1 MMFDLCQSLKLIS
14 VADILDLRF
23 SLPQKDYPCPILQN
37 GHLLNLPLTNKCLY
51 YKKTYLRF
59 LLYIFLEIAILTGC
73 SEEPKCSLTSM
84 AVPKNQSVL

>member
-23 SLPQKDYPCPILQN
+23 SLPQKDYTFPILQN

-51 YKKTYLRF
+51 YKKDLSKFFTVNFPGNSYLNWLF
-59 LLYIFLEIAILTGC
+59 
-73 SEEPKCSLTSM
+73 
-84 AVPKNQSVL
+84 